1 MKGDFPVKKTIHT
14 ESVDQLF
21 KAILSLQNTEECYA
35 FFEDICTVNE
45 LLSLS
50 QRFDV
55 GVRLLKGQTY
65 QEISEA
71 TGASTATISRV
82 GRLLTDENDGI
93 EMAIERI
100 QEK

>member
-1 MKGDFPVKKTIHT
+1 MRKNLHS
-14 ESVDQLF
+14 EAMDQYF
-21 KAILSLQNTEECYA
+21 DAILSLKNREECYS
-35 FFEDICTVNE
+35 FFKDICTVNE
-45 LLSLS
+45 MLSLS

-55 GVRLLKGQTY
+55 GVRLMKGQTY

-93 EMAIERI
+93 EMAIKRI
-100 QEK
+100 QEL

>member
-1 MKGDFPVKKTIHT
+1 MRKNIRSEAVEK
-14 ESVDQLF
+14 LF
-21 KAILSLQNTEECYA
+21 EAMLSLEDVDECYT
-35 FFEDICTVNE
+35 FFQDICTVNE

>member
-1 MKGDFPVKKTIHT
+1 MRKKLHS
-14 ESVDQLF
+14 EAMDQYF
-21 KAILSLQNTEECYA
+21 DAILSLKTREECYS
-35 FFEDICTVNE
+35 FFKDICTVNE

-55 GVRLLKGQTY
+55 GVRLLRGQTY

>member
-1 MKGDFPVKKTIHT
+1 MRKNLHS
-14 ESVDQLF
+14 EAMDQYF
-21 KAILSLQNTEECYA
+21 DAILSLKTREECYS
-35 FFEDICTVNE
+35 FFKDICTVNE

>member
-1 MKGDFPVKKTIHT
+1 VKKDIHS
-14 ESVDQLF
+14 EAVEKLF
-21 KAILSLQNTEECYA
+21 TAVMSLKNMEECYL

-55 GVRLLKGQTY
+55 GSRLLEKQTY

-82 GRLLTDENDGI
+82 NRLLNDNKNGI
-93 EMAIERI
+93 EMAAARVSRR
-100 QEK
+100 K

>member
-1 MKGDFPVKKTIHT
+1 MRKNLHS
-14 ESVDQLF
+14 EAMDQYF
-21 KAILSLQNTEECYA
+21 DAILSLKNREECYS
-35 FFEDICTVNE
+35 FFKDICTVNE
-45 LLSLS
+45 MLSLS

-82 GRLLTDENDGI
+82 GRLLTDENDGL
-93 EMAIERI
+93 EMAAERI
-100 QEK
+100 GEK

>member
-1 MKGDFPVKKTIHT
+1 MRKKLHS
-14 ESVDQLF
+14 EAMDQYF
-21 KAILSLQNTEECYA
+21 DAILSLKTREECYS
-35 FFEDICTVNE
+35 FFKDICTVNE

-100 QEK
+100 HEK

>member
-1 MKGDFPVKKTIHT
+1 MRKKLHS
-14 ESVDQLF
+14 EAMDQYF
-21 KAILSLQNTEECYA
+21 DAILSLKTREECYS
-35 FFEDICTVNE
+35 FFKDICTVNE

-100 QEK
+100 QAK

>member
-1 MKGDFPVKKTIHT
+1 MKKDIHSET
-14 ESVDQLF
+14 VEKLF
-21 KAILSLQNTEECYA
+21 EAVMSLKNMEECYL

-55 GVRLLKGQTY
+55 GSRLLEKQTY

-82 GRLLTDENDGI
+82 NRLLNDNRNGI
-93 EMAIERI
+93 EMAAARI
-100 QEK
+100 SRKK

>member
-1 MKGDFPVKKTIHT
+1 MRKNLHS
-14 ESVDQLF
+14 EALDQYF
-21 KAILSLQNTEECYA
+21 DAILSLKNREECYS
-35 FFEDICTVNE
+35 FFKDICTVNE
-45 LLSLS
+45 MLSLS

-100 QEK
+100 MKK

>member
-1 MKGDFPVKKTIHT
+1 MKKDIHSET
-14 ESVDQLF
+14 VEKLF
-21 KAILSLQNTEECYA
+21 NAVMSLKNMEECYL

-55 GVRLLKGQTY
+55 GSRLLEKQTY

-82 GRLLTDENDGI
+82 NRLLSDNRNGI
-93 EMAIERI
+93 EMAAARI
-100 QEK
+100 SRKK

>member
-1 MKGDFPVKKTIHT
+1 MRKNLHS
-14 ESVDQLF
+14 EAMDQYF
-21 KAILSLQNTEECYA
+21 DAILSLKNREECYS
-35 FFEDICTVNE
+35 FFKDICTVNE
-45 LLSLS
+45 MLSLS

-93 EMAIERI
+93 EMAAERI
-100 QEK
+100 GEK

>member
-1 MKGDFPVKKTIHT
+1 M
-14 ESVDQLF
+14 DQYF
-21 KAILSLQNTEECYA
+21 DAILSLKTREECYS
-35 FFEDICTVNE
+35 FFKDICTINE

>member
-1 MKGDFPVKKTIHT
+1 MRKKLHS
-14 ESVDQLF
+14 EAMDQYF
-21 KAILSLQNTEECYA
+21 DAILSLKTREECYS
-35 FFEDICTVNE
+35 FFKDICTVNE